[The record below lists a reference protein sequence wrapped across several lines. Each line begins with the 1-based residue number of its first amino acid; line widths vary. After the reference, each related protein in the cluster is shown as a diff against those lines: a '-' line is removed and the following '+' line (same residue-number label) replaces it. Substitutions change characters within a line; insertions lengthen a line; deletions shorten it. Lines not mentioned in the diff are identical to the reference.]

1 MGLCAGSRD
10 AYLPNSLAM
19 PTNKEERGSTQS
31 GGGLPSIVLGVSLE
45 PPSFTVEAQFGGS
58 HGWLPQRAIRA
69 PVVEDKQL
77 DIDML
82 DHIVIGQHAFVRL
95 KEKGLGF

>member
-1 MGLCAGSRD
+1 M
-10 AYLPNSLAM
+10 
-19 PTNKEERGSTQS
+19 
-31 GGGLPSIVLGVSLE
+31 
-45 PPSFTVEAQFGGS
+45 AQFGGS
-58 HGWLPQRAIRA
+58 HGWLLQRAIRA
-69 PVVEDKQL
+69 PVAEDKQL